1 MLFEKEESLEV
12 QPQRTKTLLVS
23 VGIHLLL
30 LVFLA
35 LNPELLTSTPKRIIR
50 IMGQDYDLSKQQLTE
65 LVAPPDI
72 RPKPQVPSKPL
83 VEPPAPKPE
92 PQLTPPPPPPP
103 AAPPPPPPP
112 PPPQTPPPVIG
123 PEDVIKEGARPDAQP
138 KASRGDT
145 TEQARA
151 GGAQEPPKPEPQPK
165 QPQGENR
172 PPQIAQNT
180 NPNALQLPSLIES
193 AGRIVDKSIDE
204 TRRRYP
210 QGPRT
215 GVPNVQ
221 EDPNFSTEE
230 PTILSDTRGYDF
242 GPYMNQ
248 VINRVRVNWYTLIP
262 EIARLG
268 RKGRVVIIFTITK
281 SGSIDDL
288 RLVANSGTDPLDRA
302 AMGSI
307 TASNP
312 FARLPASFDGD
323 RLVLQFTFLYNIR

>member
-1 MLFEKEESLEV
+1 
-12 QPQRTKTLLVS
+12 
-23 VGIHLLL
+23 
-30 LVFLA
+30 
-35 LNPELLTSTPKRIIR
+35 
-50 IMGQDYDLSKQQLTE
+50 MGQDYDLSKQQLTE
-65 LVAPPDI
+65 LVMPPDAA
-72 RPKPQVPSKPL
+72 RPKPPAPAPPL
-83 VEPPAPKPE
+83 IEPPVPKPE
-92 PQLTPPPPPPP
+92 PQV
-103 AAPPPPPPP
+103 APPPPPPP

-138 KASRGDT
+138 KPSTGNT

-151 GGAQEPPKPEPQPK
+151 GGGAPEQPKPEPPKPQPQP
-165 QPQGENR
+165 ENKL
-172 PPQIAQNT
+172 PQIAQNT
-180 NPNALQLPSLIES
+180 NPNAMRSPNLMDS
-193 AGRIVDKSIDE
+193 AGRIVQQSIDE
-204 TRRRYP
+204 TRRRYT

-215 GVPNVQ
+215 GVPGVQ

-248 VINRVRVNWYTLIP
+248 VVNRVRVNWYTLIP

-268 RKGRVVIIFTITK
+268 KKGRVVIIFTITK
-281 SGSIDDL
+281 TGIIDDV

-312 FARLPASFDGD
+312 FAKLP
-323 RLVLQFTFLYNIR
+323 